1 MLLEPYETPKTNLVS
16 GIPITESILEQK
28 ALNVYS
34 AKEYI
39 VELVDRKEIKD
50 FIEKWHY
57 SHSIN
62 GLRSS
67 YCFALYYFDK
77 ESESKVMIGAM
88 IYGKLAMA
96 SVWKKYGSSED
107 DVIEL
112 RRLAMIDST
121 ARNSESYFIGKTLK
135 WLKSN
140 TTIKK
145 VVSYSDLYYNHKGT
159 IYKATNFVE
168 VGQTS
173 SGRKIVYNDKIY
185 HDKAI
190 RSKYTNGV
198 LKPFAI
204 KIKKALDT
212 GDAYYIKTPPKNI
225 FIYTLRN

>member
-1 MLLEPYETPKTNLVS
+1 MLLEPFETPKTNLIS

-28 ALNVYS
+28 SLNVSS

-39 VELVDRKEIKD
+39 VELVDRKDIKD
-50 FIEKWHY
+50 FIEKCHY

-67 YCFALYYFDK
+67 YCFALYYLDI
-77 ESESKVMIGAM
+77 ETDTKVMVGAI

-96 SVWKKYGSSED
+96 SVWKKYGETED

-121 ARNSESYFIGKTLK
+121 VRNSESYFIGKTLR

-145 VVSYSDLYYNHKGT
+145 VVSYSDLYYNHIGT
-159 IYKATNFVE
+159 IYRATNFLQI
-168 VGQTS
+168 GKTG
-173 SGRKIVYNDKIY
+173 SGRKIVYNNKLY

-190 RSKYTNGV
+190 RAKYTNGK
-198 LKPFAI
+198 LKPFSK
-204 KIKKALDT
+204 KIKEALDT

>member
-1 MLLEPYETPKTNLVS
+1 MLLDSIDTPKSNLML
-16 GIPITESILEQK
+16 GLPIDETEIEKK
-28 ALNVYS
+28 ALCVAS
-34 AKEYI
+34 PKSYI
-39 VELVDRKEIKD
+39 VELVDRKDIKD

-67 YCFALYYFDK
+67 YCFALYYLDI
-77 ESESKVMIGAM
+77 ETNTKVMVGAI

-96 SVWKKYGSSED
+96 SVWKKYGETED

-121 ARNSESYFIGKTLK
+121 VRNSESYFIGKTLR

-145 VVSYSDLYYNHKGT
+145 VVSYSDLYYNHIGT
-159 IYKATNFVE
+159 IYKATNFL
-168 VGQTS
+168 QTGKTV
-173 SGRKIVYNDKIY
+173 SGRKIVYNNKLY

-190 RSKYTNGV
+190 RAKYTNGK
-198 LKPFAI
+198 LKPFSK
-204 KIKKALDT
+204 KIKEALDN
-212 GDAYYIKTPPKNI
+212 GEAYYIKTPPKNI